1 MASAVQLL
9 GPWMS
14 RLKHILLLAVVLP
27 IAAVAQDFDFMRQ
40 SEVVVGGGVMNYL
53 GDLNNQSVVSPL
65 HGAGAVGMH
74 TRLDNRWSLRLDMA
88 YGAVSCDNDYIKRR
102 NLSFKSNIFEL
113 AAVAEFNFRP
123 FGPGATEGT
132 WTPYLFGG
140 IGVFHYNPKAL
151 YTDSEGS
158 QMWVE
163 LQPLHTEGQAT
174 SLYPERRPYALLQ
187 LCMPFGV
194 GVKWRINK
202 TFSLTAE
209 YGFRKTWT
217 DYLDDVSTT
226 YVDRSLLETEVDD
239 GAMAACMADRSG
251 EVEPGYVNASG
262 IKRGDDS
269 LKDWY
274 AFVRVAIGVNV
285 ETLFGWMR
293 PKRCKL

>member
-1 MASAVQLL
+1 MAA
-9 GPWMS
+9 
-14 RLKHILLLAVVLP
+14 
-27 IAAVAQDFDFMRQ
+27 AQDFDFMEQ
-40 SEVVVGGGVMNYL
+40 SEVVAGGGAMNYI

-65 HGAGAVGMH
+65 HGAGSVGFR
-74 TRLDNRWSLRLDMA
+74 TRLDNRWALRLDMA
-88 YGAVSCDNDYIKRR
+88 YGRVSCDKDYIERR
-102 NLSFKSNIFEL
+102 NLSFRSDIFEL
-113 AAVAEFNFRP
+113 TAMAEFNFRP
-123 FGPGATEGT
+123 FGPGATEGV
-132 WTPYLFGG
+132 WTPYIFGG

-151 YTDSEGS
+151 YTDEQGG
-158 QMWVE
+158 QLWVA
-163 LQPLHTEGQAT
+163 LQPLHTEGQGT

-194 GVKWRINK
+194 GLKWRINK
-202 TFSLTAE
+202 TFSLMME

-226 YVDRSLLETEVDD
+226 YVDRSLLVSEVEE
-239 GAMAACMADRSG
+239 GSLAAIMADRSG
-251 EVEPGYVNASG
+251 EVSAGYVNSPG

-274 AFVRVAIGVNV
+274 AFLRVAVGVNI

>member
-1 MASAVQLL
+1 MAFVAQLL
-9 GPWMS
+9 GLSMS
-14 RLKHILLLAVVLP
+14 RLKQIALLAALLP
-27 IAAVAQDFDFMRQ
+27 VMAVAQDFDFMRQ
-40 SEVVVGGGVMNYL
+40 SEVIVGGGVMNYI
-53 GDLNNQSVVSPL
+53 GDLNTQSVVSPL
-65 HGAGAVGMH
+65 HGAGAIGMR

-88 YGAVSCDNDYIKRR
+88 YGRVSCDKDYIVRR
-102 NLSFKSNIFEL
+102 NLSFRSDIFEL
-113 AAVAEFNFRP
+113 AAIAEFNFRP
-123 FGPGATEGT
+123 FGPGATEGV
-132 WTPYLFGG
+132 WTSYLFGG
-140 IGVFHYNPKAL
+140 IGVFHYNPQAL
-151 YTDSEGS
+151 YTDSDGG
-158 QMWVE
+158 QMWVD

-226 YVDRSLLETEVDD
+226 YVDGALLKSEVDD
-239 GAMAACMADRSG
+239 GAMAAYMADRSG

-274 AFVRVAIGVNV
+274 AFVRVAIGVNM